1 MISAPLYDTGCAID
15 TIATNGRRPM
25 EIQLPQTTAELLP
38 FSAAAATLLFGLFA
52 MFTPRLVLRAFTAPL
67 MNPQP
72 QGVAEMR
79 ATLGGFYLGI
89 GLISLLLF
97 DQQNIQ
103 LLLGGAWTFATFGRL
118 VALLSDGVSSWKNTL
133 LLFVSLMIAA
143 ASLASGFGMIPA

>member
-1 MISAPLYDTGCAID
+1 
-15 TIATNGRRPM
+15 M

-52 MFTPRLVLRAFTAPL
+52 MFTPRLMLRAFTIHA
-67 MNPQP
+67 MNQQP

-79 ATLGGFYLGI
+79 ATLGGFYVGI
-89 GLISLLLF
+89 GLLSLLLF

-118 VALLSDGVSSWKNTL
+118 VALLSDGVSRWANTV
-133 LLFVSLMIAA
+133 LLFLSLAIAA
-143 ASLASGFGMIPA
+143 ASLASGFGMVHS